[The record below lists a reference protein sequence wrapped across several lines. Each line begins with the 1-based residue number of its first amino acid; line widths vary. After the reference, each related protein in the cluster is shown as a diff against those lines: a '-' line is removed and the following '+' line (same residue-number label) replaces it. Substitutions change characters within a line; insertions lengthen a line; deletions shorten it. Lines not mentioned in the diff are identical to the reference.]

1 MCVLH
6 VTTNCFIYFFNGL
19 QWRWSPLFLCLD
31 LDYFL
36 FTHEL
41 LLSVL
46 HTLLLVVQRENK
58 NLGHPWKALVYWDM
72 SPRIWDKFWSYLSL
86 IPLKC
91 CLCHT
96 NTLGGSTGVT
106 PLPTYG
112 HLPITVM
119 KYFLLLDVFLGISPI
134 KQHKKVF
141 IFFCF
146 TIMANPL

>member
-1 MCVLH
+1 MTLVPIVL
-6 VTTNCFIYFFNGL
+6 VFRFGL
-19 QWRWSPLFLCLD
+19 LS
-31 LDYFL
+31 
-36 FTHEL
+36 FTHEF

-58 NLGHPWKALVYWDM
+58 NLAHPWKVLAYWDM
-72 SPRIWDKFWSYLSL
+72 SPRMWVKFWSYLSL

-106 PLPTYG
+106 PLPAYG

-119 KYFLLLDVFLGISPI
+119 KYFLLLDVFLGISSI

>member
-1 MCVLH
+1 MTLVPIVL
-6 VTTNCFIYFFNGL
+6 VFRFGL
-19 QWRWSPLFLCLD
+19 LS
-31 LDYFL
+31 
-36 FTHEL
+36 FTHEF

-58 NLGHPWKALVYWDM
+58 NLAHPWKVLAYWDM
-72 SPRIWDKFWSYLSL
+72 SPRMWVKFWSYLSL

-112 HLPITVM
+112 YLPITVK

-141 IFFCF
+141 IFFFCF
-146 TIMANPL
+146 TIMANTL